1 MENKQTAVE
10 WLEQQMNTSE
20 WMSITRFEIIQQAKQ
35 MEKEQIRDAW
45 TDGCIGELYELNA
58 YFSSGKYYNETYAN
72 DTTKGL
78 PEEDSKRRAWH
89 Y

>member
-10 WLEQQMNTSE
+10 WLVNEITSVNTNLTFSE
-20 WMSITRFEIIQQAKQ
+20 IMEQAKQ

-58 YFSSGKYYNETYAN
+58 YFSSGKYYNETYG
-72 DTTKGL
+72 K
-78 PEEDSKRRAWH
+78 E
-89 Y
+89 